1 MSITTL
7 ENRFTVSTK
16 ADSTHRY
23 IPNKNAHVCSPKDI
37 YQNNVAALF
46 IIAKNCLS
54 AYQL

>member
-16 ADSTHRY
+16 AEPLTGIYQTKMHTY
-23 IPNKNAHVCSPKDI
+23 VHQDI